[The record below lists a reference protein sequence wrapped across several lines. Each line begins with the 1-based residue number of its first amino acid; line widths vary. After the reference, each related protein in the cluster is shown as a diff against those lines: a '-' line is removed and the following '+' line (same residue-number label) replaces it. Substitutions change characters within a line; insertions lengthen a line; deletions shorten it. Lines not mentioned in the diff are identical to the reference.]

1 MFTKTLSAIVALV
14 AVGVVGWSV
23 AQFQKTKFPHQGQK
37 CKTSVPTC
45 NIKVQV
51 EKLCIFCDVYVDFE
65 LTEVTVDAE
74 KKGNTITWDIADGR
88 YEFAQDGIVF
98 PQGSG
103 FDCRAQ
109 NKQKFVCDNQSTP
122 GVYKYIVKLKDL
134 DPQDPWVVN
143 N

>member
-74 KKGNTITWDIADGR
+74 KKGNTITWDIVAAGHKISR
-88 YEFAQDGIVF
+88 NSSATTS
-98 PQGSG
+98 PRPG
-103 FDCRAQ
+103 FI
-109 NKQKFVCDNQSTP
+109 NTSSS
-122 GVYKYIVKLKDL
+122 
-134 DPQDPWVVN
+134 
-143 N
+143 